1 MEPLAMDLLHVA
13 GVVGISARSDN
24 TSCFAHRSRK
34 REEKKARKQQQ
45 KQKRASHDVQLK
57 ELSPG

>member
-1 MEPLAMDLLHVA
+1 VDMLHVA
-13 GVVGISARSDN
+13 GVVGIHARFDN
-24 TSCFAHRSRK
+24 TSCFGYRSRK

-45 KQKRASHDVQLK
+45 KQKRASHDMQLK

>member
-1 MEPLAMDLLHVA
+1 MDLLHVA
-13 GVVGISARSDN
+13 GVIGISARSDN